1 MESKKM
7 DENKNTKKALWVSED
22 MHHEISIFAVTNKED
37 IGKATER
44 LIKLGMIEHKQGNK

>member
-1 MESKKM
+1 M